1 MWAAAAVDDRII
13 DLGSLALPAPE
24 SLDAYVEYTL
34 DAARGA
40 LANAGKFQEA
50 REAHP
55 FILEPAAFCVLV
67 HCHDA
72 AEDLQARVSTLE
84 TQLQQTREYL
94 ADLIAELEL
103 SRLGIDPPPIPTTTP
118 AQGE

>member
-1 MWAAAAVDDRII
+1 MDDRII